1 MSRAGGDPLAADR
14 LPELPAE
21 QIMVFEAPPDPPAG
35 PVRDALA
42 DAGSARVDRAVALM
56 DVAITGYND
65 RLVAVVE
72 ARMRGP
78 KARKGTR
85 FWNQSPDGV
94 KSVFFRGES
103 GSSAHK
109 SVVDGSTTGVEFK
122 ALDASYVLPQRIVD
136 ELADVVRPVC
146 LRIVA
151 DATSNVARSLKRPNT
166 GLAAF
171 DWADINATVADAV
184 KRLLE
189 VNERHARDIRGEILR
204 ADSSADSLDQAIDRV
219 MEATRRGGRWLLLA
233 GRTLATALTGDAAL
247 AAARALGVTHT
258 QWLSRR
264 DDHVRES
271 HVVADGQ
278 VRPVGSK
285 FHVGDFGLR
294 FPADPEVLPEG
305 GREVYGCRCSLIFHK
320 PSPQRAK
327 AVALAERGTP
337 VAARRLLNATRDT
350 GGGGLVLGAPELG
363 AGMSI
368 PAVRVPGDVVGYRVL
383 SAQSPVTPGQQISWP
398 GPLALALAPPV
409 ATGAAVLAVAIAAGT
424 VVGVANGAAVLP
436 SGTTL
441 SVASV
446 SSGQVVATPVVSP
459 VAVA

>member
-1 MSRAGGDPLAADR
+1 MSRAGGDPLAADE

-21 QIMVFEAPPDPPAG
+21 QLMVFEAPPDPPAG
-35 PVRDALA
+35 PVRDAMA

-56 DVAITGYND
+56 DTAITGYNE
-65 RLVAVVE
+65 RLAAVVE
-72 ARMRGP
+72 ARIRGP

-94 KSVFFRGES
+94 KVGGGPVFIRG
-103 GSSAHK
+103 
-109 SVVDGSTTGVEFK
+109 VDGSSTHKTPVGVELK
-122 ALDASYVLPQRIVD
+122 ALDASYVLPERTVD
-136 ELADVVRPVC
+136 ELAKVIRPVC

-151 DATSNVARSLKRPNT
+151 DATSNVAKSLKRPNT

-171 DWADINATVADAV
+171 DWADINATVDDAV

-204 ADSSADSLDQAIDRV
+204 ADSSADSLDQATDRV

-258 QWLSRR
+258 QWLTRH
-264 DDHVRES
+264 DDRVRET
-271 HVVADGQ
+271 HREADGQ
-278 VRPVGSK
+278 IRPVGIK
-285 FHVGDFGLR
+285 FRVGDFGLR

-305 GREVYGCRCSLIFHK
+305 GREVYGCRCSLLFAP
-320 PSPQRAK
+320 PSGQRGK
-327 AVALAERGTP
+327 AVALVAHGTPLAAER
-337 VAARRLLNATRDT
+337 LSRDAH
-350 GGGGLVLGAPELG
+350 GGGTLVLGSPELG
-363 AGMSI
+363 AGLSI
-368 PAVRVPGDVVGYRVL
+368 PEVRLPSDVVGYRTL

-409 ATGAAVLAVAIAAGT
+409 AAGVAVLAVALMAGT
-424 VVGVANGAAVLP
+424 AVGVANGAVVLP

-441 SVASV
+441 LVASA
-446 SSGQVVATPVVSP
+446 SGGQLVATQVTMQGGVP
-459 VAVA
+459 

>member
-1 MSRAGGDPLAADR
+1 MSRAGGDPLAADE

-21 QIMVFEAPPDPPAG
+21 QLMVFEAPPDPPVG

-42 DAGSARVDRAVALM
+42 DAGSARVDAAVALM
-56 DVAITGYND
+56 SEAITGYNE
-65 RLVAVVE
+65 RLEAVVR
-72 ARMRGP
+72 ARMTGP

-85 FWNQSPDGV
+85 FWDPSPVGV
-94 KSVFFRGES
+94 KSEFIRGVS
-103 GSSAHK
+103 DSSAHI
-109 SVVDGSTTGVEFK
+109 SVIDAPTTGVEFK
-122 ALDASYVLPQRIVD
+122 ALDASYVLPQRVVD
-136 ELADVVRPVC
+136 ELADTVRPVC

-171 DWADINATVADAV
+171 DWADINATVADV
-184 KRLLE
+184 VGRLLD

-204 ADSSADSLDQAIDRV
+204 ADSSAADLDAAIERV

-247 AAARALGVTHT
+247 GAAKALGVTHT
-258 QWLSRR
+258 QWLTRR
-264 DDHVRES
+264 DDRVRET
-271 HVVADGQ
+271 HQVTDGQ
-278 VRPVGSK
+278 VRPVGTK
-285 FHVGDFGLR
+285 FRVGDFGLR

-305 GREVYGCRCSLIFHK
+305 GREVYGCRCSLLFAP

-327 AVALAERGTP
+327 AVALADRGTP
-337 VAARRLLNATRDT
+337 VAARRLLHATAGDT
-350 GGGGLVLGAPELG
+350 GADLVLGAPELG

-368 PAVRVPGDVVGYRVL
+368 PAVRVPRDVVGYRVL
-383 SAQSPVTPGQQISWP
+383 SAQSPVAPGQQIAWP
-398 GPLALALAPPV
+398 GPLALALTPPV
-409 ATGAAVLAVAIAAGT
+409 AAGVAVLAVAIAAGT

-436 SGTTL
+436 SGMTL

-459 VAVA
+459 VTAA